1 MTDQKGFRPGRS
13 LRGRSPTSVKGAKV
27 GPKGTSKHKGPGRSA
42 TSPAALDAAERH
54 ARWMQSRIAGKSYR
68 AIAAEEGV
76 TPAAVHEAVTR
87 RLRETLTEPATELR
101 ELEVARTE
109 ELYAATQE
117 KVAKGDSFAIQTAV
131 RVLESKRKLLGID
144 APTKTMDVT
153 PPREELWARIKA
165 WLEAPTPELEQVLAE
180 TGWKRG

>member
-76 TPAAVHEAVTR
+76 TPAAVHE
-87 RLRETLTEPATELR
+87 PATELR

-153 PPREELWARIKA
+153 PPKEELWARIKA
-165 WLEAPTPELEQVLAE
+165 WLEAPTPELEQVLSE